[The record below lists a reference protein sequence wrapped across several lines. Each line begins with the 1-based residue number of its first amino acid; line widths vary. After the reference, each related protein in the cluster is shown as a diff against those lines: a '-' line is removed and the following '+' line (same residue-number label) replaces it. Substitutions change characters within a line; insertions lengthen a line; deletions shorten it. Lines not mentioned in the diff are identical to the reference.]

1 MVDVSKSSAGYAY
14 VAPPGINPNQKA
26 LNEAADAAG
35 RERPKPTQSL
45 ALQARD
51 MTNFGGNLIDMIQPN
66 GVTERSRGIDNI
78 DTLSLGMVEAYQRA
92 AKRMN
97 LSAAAANARVASGP
111 AIASSI
117 GNGGIAS
124 AIASLGRGINSSP
137 ILNLLGNIQSSRS
150 AATAVNLLKIQGGYN
165 ANPGG
170 DPFARKIVTTYGSGG
185 AVGLQVERVGL
196 RTESLEIP
204 TGADSEEPVS
214 AIQLVRD
221 GGPTASNEGF
231 LIRSAGSKREDT
243 IVIDTRDPAQ
253 EDGRL
258 SSVDV
263 DAGEGSDVIHISGNT
278 YSVIKAGD
286 GNDLVTAEGESVIF
300 GGAGDDLLNGKTI
313 SGDVGHDVVYATSFG
328 SGGEG
333 NDLVTLFGLTEPEE
347 GIDPVASGLGG
358 AGNDTILADVSAAI
372 DGGAGED
379 VMVLRRG
386 GLALG
391 GTGNDT
397 ISALTDAQVD
407 GGAGNDDILLLQGGL
422 ALGGEGNDQITVSGY
437 GEAAGGKGNDNV
449 NLYSGGIYR
458 YEAGDG
464 ADRLLIS
471 TPDTEAAPRASQVNL
486 EGFLYSD
493 VTISA
498 SKGFVS
504 ITSKTTSD
512 KIEITLVDAKLPLE
526 LRFAK
531 GTDAQFVTVEGTKV
545 KAGIVAPRDRVI

>member
-1 MVDVSKSSAGYAY
+1 MVDVSKASAGFAY
-14 VAPPGINPNQKA
+14 VAPPGINPNQRA

-51 MTNFGGNLIDMIQPN
+51 MTNFGGSLIELIQPN
-66 GVTERSRGIDNI
+66 GVTERSRGIDGI

-97 LSAAAANARVASGP
+97 LSAAAANARVAAAP
-111 AIASSI
+111 AIASSV
-117 GNGGIAS
+117 GSGGIAS
-124 AIASLGRGINSSP
+124 AIASLGRNNSSP
-137 ILNLLGNIQSSRS
+137 IINLLGSIQSGRS
-150 AATAVNLLKIQGGYN
+150 SATAINLLRIQGGYN

-196 RTESLEIP
+196 RTEALEIP
-204 TGADSEEPVS
+204 TGADGEEPVS
-214 AIQLVRD
+214 AVQLVRS
-221 GGPTASNEGF
+221 GGPTSSNEGF
-231 LIRSAGSKREDT
+231 LIKATGSKREDT

-258 SSVDV
+258 SSVEV

-278 YSVIKAGD
+278 YSVIKAGG

-300 GGAGDDLLNGKTI
+300 GGAGDDLLSGKTV
-313 SGDVGHDVVYATSFG
+313 SGDEGNDVLYATSFG

-333 NDLVTLFGLTEPEE
+333 NDLVVLFGLTEPEE
-347 GIDPVASGLGG
+347 GVDPVASGLGG

-372 DGGAGED
+372 DGGTGDD
-379 VMVLRRG
+379 VLVLRRG

-458 YEAGDG
+458 FEAGDG

-471 TPDTEAAPRASQVNL
+471 TPESETAPRASQVNL

-493 VTISA
+493 VTITA

-504 ITSKTTSD
+504 IASKTTGD
-512 KIEITLVDAKLPLE
+512 KIDITIVDGKLPLE

-531 GTDAQFVTVEGTKV
+531 GTEAQFVTVEGASV
-545 KAGIVAPRDRVI
+545 RPGIVAPRDRVI